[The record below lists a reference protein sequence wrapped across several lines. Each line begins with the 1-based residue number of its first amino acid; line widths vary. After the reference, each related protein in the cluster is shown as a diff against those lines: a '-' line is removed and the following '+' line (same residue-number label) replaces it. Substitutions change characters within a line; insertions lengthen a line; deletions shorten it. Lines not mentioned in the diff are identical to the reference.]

1 MGARSGSGG
10 GLGGVVGVGCVGCR
24 RPMSSAEEGGRA
36 RAWDA
41 V

>member
-1 MGARSGSGG
+1 MGGKSVRGG
-10 GLGGVVGVGCVGCR
+10 GLGGVAGAGCVGGG

-36 RAWDA
+36 RACEA